1 MFVNSTNGHELQS
14 KMRGFR
20 LDRFR
25 GNPKLAARGPAWSFC
40 RSYWNSLQ
48 AHTFRVDPRTTR
60 TLKNHHD

>member
-20 LDRFR
+20 LDRLR
-25 GNPKLAARGPAWSFC
+25 GNPKLAARGHRLELLST
-40 RSYWNSLQ
+40 YWNSLQ
-48 AHTFRVDPRTTR
+48 APTFRVNPRTTR